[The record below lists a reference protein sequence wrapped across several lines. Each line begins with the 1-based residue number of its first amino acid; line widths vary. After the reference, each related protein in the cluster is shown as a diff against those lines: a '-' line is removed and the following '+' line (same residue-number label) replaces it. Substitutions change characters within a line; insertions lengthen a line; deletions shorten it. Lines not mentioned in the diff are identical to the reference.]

1 MNMVNILKMEMMK
14 VVKRIFSSK
23 QPGIRT
29 RNAYAVQTG
38 DYVGEIF
45 VFIESTS
52 THHSF
57 ISIPKNI
64 NRYIPKEKFDF
75 ARNNNIIELVERI
88 PRDVYRVLVK
98 QFKYNEDNC
107 NN

>member
-1 MNMVNILKMEMMK
+1 MK
-14 VVKRIFSSK
+14 VVKRIFSKEKHSL
-23 QPGIRT
+23 RT
-29 RNAYAVQTG
+29 RDAYAVQTG

-45 VFIESTS
+45 VFIESTP
-52 THHSF
+52 THHNF
-57 ISIPKNI
+57 ISVPKNI

-98 QFKYNEDNC
+98 QFKYNENNC